1 MAFKLPKSIGT
12 LFGFEEHLSE
22 WGRPVKERDLDPGIA
37 AEADREGITY
47 IDPSVPEKDRPTS
60 VEHEDVHHD
69 QMRRGD
75 LDYTHDTVTWKG
87 KTVARQS
94 ITEGGHNLPWEKEAY
109 AKVPKSKK

>member
-1 MAFKLPKSIGT
+1 MAFKLGKPPYTYDPTPVYHTPMEEGT
-12 LFGFEEHLSE
+12 LGKANNNGTIIINKNLPASELEEV
-22 WGRPVKERDLDPGIA
+22 VKH
-37 AEADREGITY
+37 
-47 IDPSVPEKDRPTS
+47 EK
-60 VEHEDVHHD
+60 VHID